1 MCVAYV
7 IGLISLGKPM
17 LVIDGEGRDEIW
29 ISTFLE
35 RVYIKWIDSIKLDML
50 SVNTLP
56 WN

>member
-7 IGLISLGKPM
+7 ICLISLGKPM

-56 WN
+56 